1 MVWSESIGMG
11 SSIINSLCDE
21 SISLRRRHARRLPRV
36 SGEGP
41 NRALTALSR
50 VDGCG
55 DAHEVVPAALW
66 RALGCYSM
74 AQAKKRAPAAL
85 LVVLKVL
92 TACAASLE
100 ALAG

>member
-1 MVWSESIGMG
+1 MPKGRTGPFSLFRDAVGRSCRLVAWMVWFESIGMG

-66 RALGCYSM
+66 PALGC
-74 AQAKKRAPAAL
+74 
-85 LVVLKVL
+85 
-92 TACAASLE
+92 
-100 ALAG
+100 